1 MQDFPDEKLMSLAIN
16 NDVCA
21 FETLFLRYQRRLFAF
36 FYRMSPDVEGAKDCC
51 QETFLKLWRDRARYV
66 SKGKFSTY
74 LFRIAKNHFVDR
86 YRHQKSR
93 VNFQTRSL
101 DCPEAES
108 MKSGRLTDP
117 FNAAVE
123 SEMAL
128 VVMSAIARL
137 PEMHRLVYVLSEE
150 QHLSYRDIAEIVGCP
165 IGTVSS
171 RKVEAMK
178 KLRSLLTP
186 LKNELLSD
194 GT

>member
-1 MQDFPDEKLMSLAIN
+1 
-16 NDVCA
+16 
-21 FETLFLRYQRRLFAF
+21 
-36 FYRMSPDVEGAKDCC
+36 
-51 QETFLKLWRDRARYV
+51 
-66 SKGKFSTY
+66 
-74 LFRIAKNHFVDR
+74 
-86 YRHQKSR
+86 
-93 VNFQTRSL
+93 
-101 DCPEAES
+101 